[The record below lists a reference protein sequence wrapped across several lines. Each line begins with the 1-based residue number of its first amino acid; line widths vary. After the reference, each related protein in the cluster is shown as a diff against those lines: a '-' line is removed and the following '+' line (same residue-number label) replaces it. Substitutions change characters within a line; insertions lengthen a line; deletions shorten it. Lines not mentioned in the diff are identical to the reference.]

1 MGSSQGRLQS
11 TLAALKKRGLIPS
24 PVASNPALRKHWRIQ
39 PSGDGLRTDAD
50 LVRDL
55 ELSLTVTV

>member
-1 MGSSQGRLQS
+1 MSSSQGRLQS

-24 PVASNPALRKHWRIQ
+24 PVASNPALRKRRRIQ
-39 PSGDGLRTDAD
+39 PTGDGLRTDAD

-55 ELSLTVTV
+55 ELSLTLTV